1 MLPPLILMRAVCSLY
16 ADIPC
21 MRAAWQ
27 QDLRVE
33 FAAGR
38 ALGEDN
44 NARVRAPNEGDGA
57 GRAGHVEGVA
67 READGQVGDDDWEP
81 GGHDDARRDAHP
93 HRD

>member
-1 MLPPLILMRAVCSLY
+1 MFPPLILLRAACSQY

-57 GRAGHVEGVA
+57 GRVEHVEGAA
-67 READGQVGDDDWEP
+67 READGQVGDDDWERD
-81 GGHDDARRDAHP
+81 GHDDARRDAHP